1 MSLSGIQTFNRSCK
15 FGLLGGEHNF
25 MTRILYFHP
34 VIIRIGI
41 GNYIS
46 FPYFTKPFIFMSIMP
61 LPESNNTFQ
70 TFSSKQ
76 LFGVCWLGRVRYK
89 LQNIIFPVY
98 FPGDFGSQNFC
109 VLSHIISS
117 EKVFVLSI
125 TVTPATSRYN
135 VILRINENKESLW
148 LRINGFLNTLKFS
161 SDYLTLV
168 SDEQLII

>member
-25 MTRILYFHP
+25 MTRILYCYYKDWNWKLHFFSLF
-34 VIIRIGI
+34 
-41 GNYIS
+41 Y
-46 FPYFTKPFIFMSIMP
+46 KPFIFMSIMP
-61 LPESNNTFQ
+61 LPESSNFLLKTIVWSLLTWKSSLQ
-70 TFSSKQ
+70 TTKHYISC
-76 LFGVCWLGRVRYK
+76 L
-89 LQNIIFPVY
+89 
-98 FPGDFGSQNFC
+98 FPGDSGSQNFC